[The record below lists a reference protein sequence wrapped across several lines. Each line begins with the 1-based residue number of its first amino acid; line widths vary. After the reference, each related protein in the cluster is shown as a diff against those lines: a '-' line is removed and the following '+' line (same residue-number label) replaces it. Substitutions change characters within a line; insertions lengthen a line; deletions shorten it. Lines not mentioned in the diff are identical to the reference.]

1 MAIDS
6 APLLVSLRLA
16 SISTLLLVII
26 GVPTAYHLSD
36 NRSIP
41 ALVLRSCIMLPLILP
56 PSVLGFYFLLL
67 GNPSGVPGAFI
78 ARFAHIRLTFSFE
91 GLVIASCAAGLPF
104 MVNPILAGFQG
115 LPPSLREAAA
125 SLGKSPVTIVIKVLL
140 PSIRPSLLTGIL
152 MTFIHVFGEF
162 GLVLFVGGQIPGKT
176 VTMSIALYNCVE
188 SLDFVHA
195 HLYAALIAA
204 CSFSTLIALFLVDG
218 KTRGNRP

>member
-1 MAIDS
+1 MI
-6 APLLVSLRLA
+6 V
-16 SISTLLLVII
+16 
-26 GVPTAYHLSD
+26 GVPTAYYLSN

-41 ALVLRSCIMLPLILP
+41 ALILRACIMLPLILP

-91 GLVIASCAAGLPF
+91 GLVVASCAAGLPF
-104 MVNPILAGFQG
+104 MVNPLLAGFQS

-125 SLGKSPVTIVIKVLL
+125 SLGKSPVAILIGVLL

-162 GLVLFVGGQIPGKT
+162 GLVLFVGGQIPGET

-188 SLDFVHA
+188 SLDFAHA
-195 HLYAALIAA
+195 HLYAILITSCA
-204 CSFSTLIALFLVDG
+204 FTTLIALFLVER
-218 KTRGNRP
+218 KTIGSWP